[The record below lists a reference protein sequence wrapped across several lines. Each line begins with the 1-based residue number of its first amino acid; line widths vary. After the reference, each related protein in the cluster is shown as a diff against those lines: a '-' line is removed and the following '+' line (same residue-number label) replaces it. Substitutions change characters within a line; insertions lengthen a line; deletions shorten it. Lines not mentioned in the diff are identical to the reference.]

1 VRDSD
6 VETMCKYRISRSVF
20 PLAHAFLTVFIRA
33 FSRAPALCRSLCLAT
48 TARARP
54 RSLREDDR
62 PRVS

>member
-20 PLAHAFLTVFIRA
+20 PYGTRLFSRA

>member
-1 VRDSD
+1 MRDSD

-20 PLAHAFLTVFIRA
+20 WHTPFERVLSGAGA
-33 FSRAPALCRSLCLAT
+33 LCLAT